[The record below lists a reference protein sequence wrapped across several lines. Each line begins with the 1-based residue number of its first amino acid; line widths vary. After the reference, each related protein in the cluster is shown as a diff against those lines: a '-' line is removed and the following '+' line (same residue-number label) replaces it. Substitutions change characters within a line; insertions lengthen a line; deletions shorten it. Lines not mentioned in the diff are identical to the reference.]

1 MDPAGQLL
9 VRGIA
14 AMLVLCGVL
23 YLRDTL
29 RVRWSGPTGRRVVM
43 AAAVWAAVAV
53 FPPLMIVVAGF
64 KGFIPL
70 RSIPEGPA
78 IFLQM
83 WNFALVCYG
92 VVRVTAKGVELLR
105 TAVRGRKRAAPP
117 PYEPSG
123 APEGDPPGPALLDTR
138 PGPRRGA
145 GWSRLA
151 AVPLFAVIFTTYA
164 LVTRHDL
171 AVTSVVIETGRSPDG
186 TRVRIAHITDLHLGQ
201 FFGVESLRFYLE
213 EVKKLKPDLVA
224 VTGDLINSDNEF
236 LREAVPLF
244 RDLAATAPV
253 YACPGNHDNIDN
265 PGEFRRLAREAGV
278 RLLVNQRETLAVRG
292 VEVEIAG
299 LAYAYRGSAAPGFLQ
314 KTYRGIRRGRFS
326 VLLAHN
332 PRVFDFAGGLVIDLI
347 LSGHTHGGQI
357 VFRRGVNA
365 GSLIDPFFPYS
376 RGHYVRRG
384 LHLYVN
390 SGLGSWFPFRVN
402 CPPEIT
408 LVELR

>member
-29 RVRWSGPTGRRVVM
+29 RVRWSGPAGRWLVM
-43 AAAVWAAVAV
+43 VAAVWVAMAV

-64 KGFIPL
+64 KGFVPL

-92 VVRVTAKGVELLR
+92 VTRVSAKGVDLLR
-105 TAVRGRKRAAPP
+105 AAFRGRKKAAATPGAPP
-117 PYEPSG
+117 V
-123 APEGDPPGPALLDTR
+123 APPGPVPVDPP
-138 PGPRRGA
+138 PGPGRGA
-145 GWSRLA
+145 GWCRLA
-151 AVPLFAVIFTTYA
+151 AVPLVAAIFTSYA

-171 AVTSVVIETGRSPDG
+171 AVTPVVIETGRSPDG
-186 TRVRIAHITDLHLGQ
+186 ARVRIAHITDLHLGQ

-236 LREAVPLF
+236 FREAVPLF
-244 RDLAATAPV
+244 RDLSATVPV
-253 YACPGNHDNIDN
+253 YACLGNHDNIDN
-265 PGEFRRLAREAGV
+265 PGEFRRLARDAGI

-314 KTYRGIRRGRFS
+314 KTYRGVRRGRFS

-332 PRVFDFAGGLVIDLI
+332 PRVFDYAGGLGIDLV

-357 VFRRGVNA
+357 VFRRGLNA

-376 RGHYVRRG
+376 RGHYTRRG